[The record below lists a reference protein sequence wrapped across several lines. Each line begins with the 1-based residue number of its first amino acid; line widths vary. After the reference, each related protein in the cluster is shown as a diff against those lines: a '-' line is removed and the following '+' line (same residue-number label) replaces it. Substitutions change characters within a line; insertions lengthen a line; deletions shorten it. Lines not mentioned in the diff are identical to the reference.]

1 MTFFLR
7 IELNEDINPPDMEG
21 NDNLD
26 TALPIEQPQ
35 PIVVELVEKATLGRG
50 EDPSKLMGSSMQELD
65 PQSNQAFN
73 RQLDLLTNP
82 HIDLSAFHA
91 HNRGVS
97 RKHARIT
104 LQNTRLSVADLG
116 STNGTYVNNSKLEP
130 NVEYPLKEGDDLR
143 LGFLSLRVTLI

>member
-7 IELNEDINPPDMEG
+7 IELNEDIKPPESEG

-26 TALPIEQPQ
+26 TELPMEQPL

-50 EDPSKLMGSSMQELD
+50 EDTAVLIGMPTEDLD

-73 RQLDLLTNP
+73 REMDLLTNP

-104 LQNTRLSVADLG
+104 LQNTRLSVADLA
-116 STNGTYVNNSKLEP
+116 STNGTYVNNEKLEP
-130 NVEYPLKEGDDLR
+130 NIEYPLKEADDLR

>member
-7 IELNEDINPPDMEG
+7 IELNEDINPPDWEE
-21 NDNLD
+21 NNSLD
-26 TALPIEQPQ
+26 TELPMEQPQ
-35 PIVVELVEKATLGRG
+35 PLVVELVEKVTLGRG
-50 EDPSKLMGSSMQELD
+50 EDTAVLIGIPTEDLD

-73 RQLDLLTNP
+73 REMDLLTNP

-116 STNGTYVNNSKLEP
+116 STNGTYINNDKLEP